1 MTQKMNIER
10 PFVMNDLIHKGSYID
25 FFSMI
30 KDLSVTVKMPIA
42 VYIELVVI
50 SECVTKSI
58 LETIVFSF
66 PLFTLLLSSLFS
78 PLFIYLLTC

>member
-1 MTQKMNIER
+1 
-10 PFVMNDLIHKGSYID
+10 
-25 FFSMI
+25 MI